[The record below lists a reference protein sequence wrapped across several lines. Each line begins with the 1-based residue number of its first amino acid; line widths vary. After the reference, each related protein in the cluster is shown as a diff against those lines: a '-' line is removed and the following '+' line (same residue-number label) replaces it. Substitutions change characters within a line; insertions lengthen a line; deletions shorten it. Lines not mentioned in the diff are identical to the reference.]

1 MQPTPAQRGK
11 HHVNSRPKP
20 GLKNGYKFAIVAVI
34 VGLLALFFN
43 SLPEPEP
50 RYEGDFVV
58 GPVTVF
64 QDGRFSATPLYVTV
78 DDGVISAISP
88 DKPDLDV
95 PFITAEGGTLLP
107 GLTDAHVHTF
117 DNALEQQ
124 LRAGVTSVLDM
135 FMAPELLKAQ
145 LRAQSLG
152 TVDTHL
158 GTVDTHSTYAGE
170 TVDTHSTYASDLA
183 KSVDA
188 ESASDRGHPSVASV
202 TLDAVTL
209 DTHQLAAYHRTV
221 STQATLYSA
230 GVLAT
235 AARGHG
241 TEYGIAIPTISSPE
255 QADAFVRERI
265 AEGSAYLKIVYQSDK
280 APYKRMPSIDQ
291 ATLHALVDAA
301 HQHGLKAVVHI
312 ADQVSAQDAVNA
324 GADGLV
330 HSFFDSPIK
339 PELLRAL
346 VEHKVFVIP
355 TMAVYD
361 ANIGGTLNQR
371 FSQLVSA
378 ARPLTRREQQG
389 LAPLQLNRLMPPN
402 LLQNLFA
409 NVRAMHGAGVVLLAG
424 TDAPNGGTLHGLSLQ
439 AEMLALREVGLSTEQ
454 ALLAAT
460 RTPLRQFGITD
471 RGEIAIGQQADL
483 VLLAKGDVWQ
493 QLTKPLRIWHQ
504 GLPVNLQA
512 HQNPALSAGMLV
524 DFSEQDAGTINT
536 EQTGT
541 DIPTGSIKT
550 SKGFASVQTDAR
562 FGGKSTVHASIVVV
576 NEASVGEL
584 NTEKQPVGV
593 QSALQSSHVGV
604 QSYHDVQSSQV
615 GVQQTEQT
623 VQQVGTKTN
632 RALQLVTRIDQSTTT
647 PWAGFSWV
655 PFEQFNRA
663 ADLSEASQL
672 QFRIQGEAAVYRL
685 LVISG
690 EQMQPVSIDIPVT
703 ANWQTYTID
712 LATKKGIDISAV
724 KVLLWSAPAN
734 PGHYQWRLDDIRLE
748 E

>member
-1 MQPTPAQRGK
+1 MQPTPTQRGK

-145 LRAQSLG
+145 LRAQSLW
-152 TVDTHL
+152 
-158 GTVDTHSTYAGE
+158 TVDTHST
-170 TVDTHSTYASDLA
+170 HASDLA

-188 ESASDRGHPSVASV
+188 ESASDRSDRGHPSIASV
-202 TLDAVTL
+202 TV
-209 DTHQLAAYHRTV
+209 DTHQLAAYHRTL

-235 AARGHG
+235 APKGHG
-241 TEYGIAIPTISSPE
+241 TEYGIEIPTISSPE

-355 TMAVYD
+355 TLAVYD

-389 LAPLQLNRLMPPN
+389 FAPLQLNRLMPPN

-409 NVRAMHGAGVVLLAG
+409 NVRAMHDAGVVLLAG

-576 NEASVGEL
+576 NEASGVEL
-584 NTEKQPVGV
+584 KAEKQPVEHPVGGHPVGV
-593 QSALQSSHVGV
+593 QS
-604 QSYHDVQSSQV
+604 SQV
-615 GVQQTEQT
+615 DGSKMGVQQTEQT
-623 VQQVGTKTN
+623 VQQIGPKTN
-632 RALQLVTRIDQSTTT
+632 RALQLVTRIEQSSTT

-655 PFEQFNRA
+655 PYEQFNRA
-663 ADLSEASQL
+663 VDLSEASQL
-672 QFRIQGEAAVYRL
+672 QFRIQGDAAVYRL

>member
-1 MQPTPAQRGK
+1 MQPTPDK
-11 HHVNSRPKP
+11 NSKYRVGTRPKS
-20 GLKNGYKFAIVAVI
+20 GLNKGHKFAIAAAA

-78 DDGVISAISP
+78 DDGVISAISAH
-88 DKPDLDV
+88 KPDLDV

-107 GLTDAHVHTF
+107 GLTDAHVHTYG
-117 DNALEQQ
+117 NALEQQ

-135 FMAPELLKAQ
+135 FMAPDLLKTQLKAQ
-145 LRAQSLG
+145 SR
-152 TVDTHL
+152 
-158 GTVDTHSTYAGE
+158 TVDTHS
-170 TVDTHSTYASDLA
+170 SDA
-183 KSVDA
+183 
-188 ESASDRGHPSVASV
+188 ASDRGHPSAAS
-202 TLDAVTL
+202 LIQ
-209 DTHQLAAYHRTV
+209 DTQQFAAYQRTV

-235 AARGHG
+235 SPKGHG

-255 QADAFVRERI
+255 QADSFVRERI

-280 APYKRMPSIDQ
+280 APYNRMPSIDQ

-346 VEHKVFVIP
+346 VDRKVFVIP
-355 TMAVYD
+355 TLAVYD

-389 LAPLQLNRLMPPN
+389 LAPLQLNRLLPPN
-402 LLQNLFA
+402 LLQNLYA
-409 NVRAMHGAGVVLLAG
+409 NVRAMHDAGVVLLAG

-454 ALLAAT
+454 ALLAAS
-460 RTPLRQFGITD
+460 RTPLRQFGIED
-471 RGEIAIGQQADL
+471 RGDIAVGQQADL

-493 QLTKPLRIWHQ
+493 QLTKPSRIWHQ
-504 GLPVNLQA
+504 GLPVSLQHA
-512 HQNPALSAGMLV
+512 QNPTLSAGVLV
-524 DFSEQDAGTINT
+524 DFSEQAPGSINT
-536 EQTGT
+536 TADQAG
-541 DIPTGSIKT
+541 IPAGSVKT
-550 SKGFASVQTDAR
+550 RRGFASVQTDAR
-562 FGGKSTVHASIVVV
+562 FGGKSTMQASIVTNALMEENAVDENVV
-576 NEASVGEL
+576 GVQGSAAPNA
-584 NTEKQPVGV
+584 TEKPVGV
-593 QSALQSSHVGV
+593 QGLSTQSSAVKAV
-604 QSYHDVQSSQV
+604 PMQSPHDANNPV
-615 GVQQTEQT
+615 
-623 VQQVGTKTN
+623 
-632 RALQLVTRIDQSTTT
+632 LQLNTQIDPQS
-647 PWAGFSWV
+647 PMAWAGFSWV
-655 PFEQFNRA
+655 PFGQFNQA
-663 ADLSEASQL
+663 ADLSAASKL
-672 QFRIQGEAAVYRL
+672 TFRIKGDAGTYRL

-690 EQMQPVSIDIPVT
+690 EQMVPT
-703 ANWQTYTID
+703 TID
-712 LATKKGIDISAV
+712 LSVTAQWQEFEVNLAEQTGVDVSAV
-724 KVLLWSAPAN
+724 KVLLWSAPA
-734 PGHYQWRLDDIRLE
+734 GQYQWQLDAIALQE
-748 E
+748 

>member
-1 MQPTPAQRGK
+1 MQPTPDK
-11 HHVNSRPKP
+11 NSKYRVGTRPKS
-20 GLKNGYKFAIVAVI
+20 GLNKGHKFAIAAAA

-78 DDGVISAISP
+78 DDGVISAISAH
-88 DKPDLDV
+88 KPDLDV

-107 GLTDAHVHTF
+107 GLTDAHVHTYG
-117 DNALEQQ
+117 NALEQQ

-135 FMAPELLKAQ
+135 FMAPDLLKTQLKAQ
-145 LRAQSLG
+145 SR
-152 TVDTHL
+152 
-158 GTVDTHSTYAGE
+158 TVDTHS
-170 TVDTHSTYASDLA
+170 SDA
-183 KSVDA
+183 
-188 ESASDRGHPSVASV
+188 ASDRGHPSAAS
-202 TLDAVTL
+202 LIQ
-209 DTHQLAAYHRTV
+209 DTQQFAAYQQTV

-235 AARGHG
+235 SPKGHG

-255 QADAFVRERI
+255 QADSFVRERI

-280 APYKRMPSIDQ
+280 APYNRMPSIDQ

-346 VEHKVFVIP
+346 VDRKVFVIP
-355 TMAVYD
+355 TLAVYD

-389 LAPLQLNRLMPPN
+389 LAPLQLNRLLPPN
-402 LLQNLFA
+402 LLQNLYA
-409 NVRAMHGAGVVLLAG
+409 NVRAMHDAGVVLLAG

-454 ALLAAT
+454 ALLAAS
-460 RTPLRQFGITD
+460 RTPLRQFGIED
-471 RGEIAIGQQADL
+471 RGDIAVGQQADL

-493 QLTKPLRIWHQ
+493 QLTKPSRIWHQ
-504 GLPVNLQA
+504 GLPVSLQHA
-512 HQNPALSAGMLV
+512 QNPTLSAGVLV
-524 DFSEQDAGTINT
+524 DFSEQAPGSINT
-536 EQTGT
+536 TADQAG
-541 DIPTGSIKT
+541 IPAGSVRA

-562 FGGKSTVHASIVVV
+562 FGGKSTIQASIVTNALMDENVV
-576 NEASVGEL
+576 GVQGSAAPNA
-584 NTEKQPVGV
+584 TEKPVGV
-593 QSALQSSHVGV
+593 QGLSTQSSAVKAV
-604 QSYHDVQSSQV
+604 PMQSPHDANNPV
-615 GVQQTEQT
+615 
-623 VQQVGTKTN
+623 
-632 RALQLVTRIDQSTTT
+632 LQLNTQIDPQS
-647 PWAGFSWV
+647 PMAWAGFSWV
-655 PFEQFNRA
+655 PFGQFNQA
-663 ADLSEASQL
+663 ADLSAASKL
-672 QFRIQGEAAVYRL
+672 TFRIKGDAGTYRL

-690 EQMQPVSIDIPVT
+690 EQMVPT
-703 ANWQTYTID
+703 TID
-712 LATKKGIDISAV
+712 LSVTAQWQEFEVNLAEQTGVDVSAV
-724 KVLLWSAPAN
+724 KVLLWSAPA
-734 PGHYQWRLDDIRLE
+734 GQYQWQLDAIALQE
-748 E
+748 

>member
-1 MQPTPAQRGK
+1 MQPTPNK
-11 HHVNSRPKP
+11 NSKYRVGTRPKS
-20 GLKNGYKFAIVAVI
+20 GLNKGHKFAIAAAA

-78 DDGVISAISP
+78 DDGVISAIGA
-88 DKPDLDV
+88 DKPDLEV

-107 GLTDAHVHTF
+107 GLTDAHVHTYG
-117 DNALEQQ
+117 NALEQQ

-135 FMAPELLKAQ
+135 FMAPELLKTQ
-145 LRAQSLG
+145 LKAQSR
-152 TVDTHL
+152 
-158 GTVDTHSTYAGE
+158 TVDTHS
-170 TVDTHSTYASDLA
+170 SDA
-183 KSVDA
+183 A
-188 ESASDRGHPSVASV
+188 RDRGHPSATS
-202 TLDAVTL
+202 LIQ
-209 DTHQLAAYHRTV
+209 DTQQFAAYQRTV

-235 AARGHG
+235 SPKGHG
-241 TEYGIAIPTISSPE
+241 TEYGIAIPTIRSPE

-280 APYKRMPSIDQ
+280 APYNRMPSLDQ
-291 ATLHALVDAA
+291 ATLHALVGAA

-346 VEHKVFVIP
+346 IDRRVFVIP
-355 TMAVYD
+355 TLAVYD

-389 LAPLQLNRLMPPN
+389 LAPLQLNRLLPPN
-402 LLQNLFA
+402 LLQNLYA
-409 NVRAMHGAGVVLLAG
+409 NVRAMHDAGVVLLAG

-454 ALLAAT
+454 ALLAAS
-460 RTPLRQFGITD
+460 RTPLRQFGIED
-471 RGEIAIGQQADL
+471 RGDIAVGQQADL

-504 GLPVNLQA
+504 GLPVSLQHA
-512 HQNPALSAGMLV
+512 QNPTLSAGVLV
-524 DFSEQDAGTINT
+524 DFSEQAPGSINT
-536 EQTGT
+536 TADQAG
-541 DIPTGSIKT
+541 IPAGSVKT
-550 SKGFASVQTDAR
+550 RRGFASVQTDAR
-562 FGGKSTVHASIVVV
+562 FGGKSTMQASIVT
-576 NEASVGEL
+576 NALMDENAVGENAVGVQGSAAL
-584 NTEKQPVGV
+584 NTTEKPVGV
-593 QSALQSSHVGV
+593 QGLSTQSSAVKAVPMQNPHDANNPVLQLNTQIDLQSPM
-604 QSYHDVQSSQV
+604 
-615 GVQQTEQT
+615 
-623 VQQVGTKTN
+623 
-632 RALQLVTRIDQSTTT
+632 A
-647 PWAGFSWV
+647 WAGFSWV
-655 PFEQFNRA
+655 PFGQFNQA
-663 ADLSEASQL
+663 ADLSAASKL
-672 QFRIQGEAAVYRL
+672 TFRIKGDAGTYRL

-690 EQMQPVSIDIPVT
+690 EQMVPT
-703 ANWQTYTID
+703 TID
-712 LATKKGIDISAV
+712 LSVTAQWQEFEVNLAEQTGVDVSAV
-724 KVLLWSAPAN
+724 KVLLWSAPA
-734 PGHYQWRLDDIRLE
+734 GQYQWQLDAIALQE
-748 E
+748 

>member
-145 LRAQSLG
+145 LRAQSLW
-152 TVDTHL
+152 
-158 GTVDTHSTYAGE
+158 
-170 TVDTHSTYASDLA
+170 TVDTHSTYASGLA

-235 AARGHG
+235 APKGHG
-241 TEYGIAIPTISSPE
+241 TEYGIEIPTISSPE

-280 APYKRMPSIDQ
+280 AQYKRMPSIDQ

-355 TMAVYD
+355 TLAVYD

-593 QSALQSSHVGV
+593 QSSHD
-604 QSYHDVQSSQV
+604 DVQSPHV

-632 RALQLVTRIDQSTTT
+632 RALQLVTRIDQSSTT

-655 PFEQFNRA
+655 PYEQFNRA
-663 ADLSEASQL
+663 VDLSEASQL
-672 QFRIQGEAAVYRL
+672 QFRIQGDAAVYRL

>member
-1 MQPTPAQRGK
+1 MQPTPDKNSK
-11 HHVNSRPKP
+11 HRVGTRPKS
-20 GLKNGYKFAIVAVI
+20 GLNKGHKFAIAAAT

-43 SLPEPEP
+43 SLPVPEP

-145 LRAQSLG
+145 LKAQSLG
-152 TVDTHL
+152 TVDTH
-158 GTVDTHSTYAGE
+158 S
-170 TVDTHSTYASDLA
+170 SDH
-183 KSVDA
+183 
-188 ESASDRGHPSVASV
+188 GHPSVASV
-202 TLDAVTL
+202 TQ
-209 DTHQLAAYHRTV
+209 DTHQLAAYQRTV

-235 AARGHG
+235 APKGHG

-265 AEGSAYLKIVYQSDK
+265 FEGSAYLKIVYQSDK
-280 APYKRMPSIDQ
+280 APYKRMPSIDR
-291 ATLHALVDAA
+291 ATLQALVDAA

-312 ADQVSAQDAVNA
+312 ADQVSAHDAVSA

-339 PELLRAL
+339 PELLHAL
-346 VEHKVFVIP
+346 VERRVFVIP
-355 TMAVYD
+355 TLAVYD

-378 ARPLTRREQQG
+378 ARPLSRREQQG

-402 LLQNLFA
+402 LLQNLYA
-409 NVRAMHGAGVVLLAG
+409 NVRAMHDAGVVLLAG

-454 ALLAAT
+454 ALLAAS

-493 QLTKPLRIWHQ
+493 QLTKPLWIWHQ
-504 GLPVNLQA
+504 GLPVNLQQ

-524 DFSEQDAGTINT
+524 DFSEQNEVTINT
-536 EQTGT
+536 EPTHTG
-541 DIPTGSIKT
+541 IPSGSIKT

-576 NEASVGEL
+576 NEASGVEL
-584 NTEKQPVGV
+584 KSEKQPVE
-593 QSALQSSHVGV
+593 HPVGG
-604 QSYHDVQSSQV
+604 HPV

-672 QFRIQGEAAVYRL
+672 QFRIQGDAAVYRL

-703 ANWQTYTID
+703 TSWQSYTID

-724 KVLLWSAPAN
+724 KVLLWSAPVN

-748 E
+748 D

>member
-1 MQPTPAQRGK
+1 MQPTPDK
-11 HHVNSRPKP
+11 NSKYRVGTRPKS
-20 GLKNGYKFAIVAVI
+20 GLNKGHKFAIAAAA

-43 SLPEPEP
+43 SLPVPEP

-145 LRAQSLG
+145 LKAQSLG
-152 TVDTHL
+152 TVDTH
-158 GTVDTHSTYAGE
+158 S
-170 TVDTHSTYASDLA
+170 SDH
-183 KSVDA
+183 
-188 ESASDRGHPSVASV
+188 GHPSVASV
-202 TLDAVTL
+202 TQ
-209 DTHQLAAYHRTV
+209 DTHQLAAYQRTV

-235 AARGHG
+235 APKGHG

-265 AEGSAYLKIVYQSDK
+265 FEGSAYLKIVYQSDK
-280 APYKRMPSIDQ
+280 APYKRMPSIDR
-291 ATLHALVDAA
+291 ATLQALVDAA

-312 ADQVSAQDAVNA
+312 ADQVSAHDAVSA

-339 PELLRAL
+339 PELLHAL
-346 VEHKVFVIP
+346 VERRVFVIP
-355 TMAVYD
+355 TLAVYD

-378 ARPLTRREQQG
+378 ARPLSRREQQG

-402 LLQNLFA
+402 LLQNLYA
-409 NVRAMHGAGVVLLAG
+409 NVRAMHNAGVVLLAG

-454 ALLAAT
+454 ALLAAS

-493 QLTKPLRIWHQ
+493 QLTKPLWIWHQ
-504 GLPVNLQA
+504 GLPVNLQQ

-524 DFSEQDAGTINT
+524 DFSEQNEVTINT
-536 EQTGT
+536 EPTHTG
-541 DIPTGSIKT
+541 IPSGSIKT

-593 QSALQSSHVGV
+593 QSALQSSH
-604 QSYHDVQSSQV
+604 V

-672 QFRIQGEAAVYRL
+672 QFRIQGDAAVYRL

-703 ANWQTYTID
+703 TSWQSYTID
-712 LATKKGIDISAV
+712 LASKKGIDISAV
-724 KVLLWSAPAN
+724 KVLLWSAPVN

-748 E
+748 D